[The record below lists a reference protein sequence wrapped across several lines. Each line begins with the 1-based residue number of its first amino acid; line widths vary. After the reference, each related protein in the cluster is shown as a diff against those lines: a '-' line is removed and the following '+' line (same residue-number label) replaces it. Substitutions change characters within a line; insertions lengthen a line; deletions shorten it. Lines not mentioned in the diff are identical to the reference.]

1 MASVSGSY
9 FYINMQKAQL
19 AQLQVEL
26 QTAVNNQEVLEG
38 AIAQQNIQIE
48 QQLENQRQNQA
59 RIAELSEAN
68 DAARQEVTEMRNT
81 FARHDLNNLAIA
93 RPGLIEGIVNRG
105 TARVHQQFVDL
116 TNPRQ
121 FDEARGSSN
130 CHSSRDHHDY
140 RTGSDVSPSVAR
152 RCYTFRD

>member
-1 MASVSGSY
+1 MKLSLLLGFLLVTSVGGSY

-38 AIAQQNIQIE
+38 AIAQQNTQLQE
-48 QQLENQRQNQA
+48 QLENQRQNQV
-59 RIAELSEAN
+59 RIAELSEMN

-105 TARVHQQFVDL
+105 TAAVHQQFVDL

-121 FDEARGSSN
+121 FDEVP
-130 CHSSRDHHDY
+130 D
-140 RTGSDVSPSVAR
+140 PE
-152 RCYTFRD
+152 

>member
-1 MASVSGSY
+1 MKLSLLLGFLLVASVSGSY

-26 QTAVNNQEVLEG
+26 QTAVNNQQVLEST
-38 AIAQQNIQIE
+38 ITQQNTQIE

-59 RIAELSEAN
+59 RIAELSEMN

-93 RPGLIEGIVNRG
+93 MCI
-105 TARVHQQFVDL
+105 
-116 TNPRQ
+116 
-121 FDEARGSSN
+121 
-130 CHSSRDHHDY
+130 
-140 RTGSDVSPSVAR
+140 SVFP
-152 RCYTFRD
+152 Y